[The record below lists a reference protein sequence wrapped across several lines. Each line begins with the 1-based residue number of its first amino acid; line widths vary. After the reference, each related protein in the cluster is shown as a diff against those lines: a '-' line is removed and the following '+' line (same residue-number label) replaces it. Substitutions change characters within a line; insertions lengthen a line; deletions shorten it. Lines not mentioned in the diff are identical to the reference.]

1 MALEFRF
8 LSFLL
13 VWLSYPK
20 VPYGGNSL
28 LGLMAPEG
36 VSLMAASRHDSQ
48 SKKLKDQVFKHKHKA
63 EGELEVSRSY
73 KISKCPQRVSFSK
86 AMASS
91 PNNTINWIPHL
102 NYRTHSNH
110 HSFVRAF

>member
-1 MALEFRF
+1 MREKSPAHMSGSLF
-8 LSFLL
+8 LMEKIYL
-13 VWLSYPK
+13 VNK
-20 VPYGGNSL
+20 
-28 LGLMAPEG
+28 
-36 VSLMAASRHDSQ
+36 RI
-48 SKKLKDQVFKHKHKA
+48 DQVFKHKHKA

-73 KISKCPQRVSFSK
+73 KISKCPQQVSFSK